1 LKWLSFQAGNDSCRL
16 RGSFFTPS
24 VFNDFRERGDFFD
37 INLFTDEGS
46 MPAHKVILSACSDF
60 FRDKLRLMQ
69 PSWFVFILFVNDNYI
84 LTSFHLLPPFQKKT
98 DYRY

>member
-1 LKWLSFQAGNDSCRL
+1 MADHTKQLVDDNLKLELIIFTLKYESFQTGNDSCRL

-69 PSWFVFILFVNDNYI
+69 PSWLVFI
-84 LTSFHLLPPFQKKT
+84 SMC
-98 DYRY
+98 